1 MSIDLLIGFTSGL
14 VWIFP
19 VLKQQKTRYF
29 NYFFLLMLTSGS
41 GVFLQLIHFYPTY
54 FFPGFIILA
63 LATLIRNKLKFLFY
77 ALGIAAMIY
86 VPIFNISFPVFLW
99 ISAAT
104 LMATFILILSDLL
117 QTMAKTMSVNIFLV
131 LLSLNALIEV
141 LKFFDIALSLENGST
156 YYTMG
161 ELLSIVLAVVFC
173 FININSKSFP
183 IGIKAVEEE

>member
-1 MSIDLLIGFTSGL
+1 MSIEVLIGFTSGL

-77 ALGIAAMIY
+77 ALGIAALIC
-86 VPIFNISFPVFLW
+86 VPVFNIPFYVFLW

>member
-1 MSIDLLIGFTSGL
+1 
-14 VWIFP
+14 
-19 VLKQQKTRYF
+19 
-29 NYFFLLMLTSGS
+29 
-41 GVFLQLIHFYPTY
+41 
-54 FFPGFIILA
+54 
-63 LATLIRNKLKFLFY
+63 
-77 ALGIAAMIY
+77 
-86 VPIFNISFPVFLW
+86 
-99 ISAAT
+99 
-104 LMATFILILSDLL
+104 MATFILILSDLL